1 MKALV
6 LAPLGSKGYL
16 VLWSRISGV
25 RIDRYGVFS
34 PINLL
39 WDQVSQNEG
48 AKIGKQEVTRFSN
61 YSHTVNTSCL
71 QVRCSIVASR
81 VFPLLDNSGVGK
93 QTNSHAGTPGAVVS
107 S

>member
-6 LAPLGSKGYL
+6 LAPLGSEGYL

-48 AKIGKQEVTRFSN
+48 AKIGQQEVTRFSN
-61 YSHTVNTSCL
+61 YSHTINTSCL
-71 QVRCSIVASR
+71 RVKYSIVALL
-81 VFPLLDNSGVGK
+81 VFPLLDNWGGEK
-93 QTNSHAGTPGAVVS
+93 QTNSHAGTPGAIVS